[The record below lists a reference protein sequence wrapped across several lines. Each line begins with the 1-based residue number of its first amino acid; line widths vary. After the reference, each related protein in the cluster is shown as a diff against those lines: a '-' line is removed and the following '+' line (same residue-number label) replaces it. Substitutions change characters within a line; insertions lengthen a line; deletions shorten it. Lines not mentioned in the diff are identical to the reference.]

1 MNAESRETVRD
12 VARRPKHSI
21 KASADYRWSVWLE
34 TGATIVHVGSSFDD
48 ASNTRKLGGYVL
60 VDVRASI
67 PVIQGVELYGR
78 IENLFDERYETAFRY
93 GTPGRAVYGGIR
105 LNYLATHVISV
116 VEWKRGGLGKGEL
129 VRLELGSGRIITKK
143 K

>member
-1 MNAESRETVRD
+1 M
-12 VARRPKHSI
+12 
-21 KASADYRWSVWLE
+21 
-34 TGATIVHVGSSFDD
+34 VHVGSSFDD

-93 GTPGRAVYGGIR
+93 GTPGRAAYGGIR
-105 LNYLATHVISV
+105 LHYGATHVISV
-116 VEWKRGGLGKGEL
+116 HGGRTGMGDGMHKGQGYDFGPTAF
-129 VRLELGSGRIITKK
+129 VGGVCGGCT
-143 K
+143 